1 MSLWKFLREGLQGEQ
16 PVHPL
21 EQRMAKRWVKERL
34 KRLFPELRSN
44 PQELEKAYHEL
55 GLEPHEGL
63 GKGGAAVYE
72 IMLPN
77 KALPDA

>member
-1 MSLWKFLREGLQGEQ
+1 MSFWEFLRQGLQGEQ
-16 PVHPL
+16 PVHPI

-44 PQELEKAYHEL
+44 PKELEKAYQEL
-55 GLEPHEGL
+55 GIESREGS
-63 GKGGAAVYE
+63 GRGGAAVYE
-72 IMLPN
+72 ITLPE